1 MLRYFFNRV
10 AFMIPLVF
18 LLSAVLFIY
27 MRVLPGDPVAGI
39 LGPEA
44 TPELITQLR
53 GKFGLD
59 QPILS
64 QYIIWIRD
72 LFHGNLGISYTS
84 QQQITPLLIARIPAT
99 LQLLLSGFL
108 VSLAIGLPLGFLAG
122 RKRGTVLD
130 NILSTFSLIGLSM
143 PIFWIG
149 TLFVM
154 FVGVS
159 WKLLP
164 AEGYIPFSEDPGLSL
179 KLTILP
185 AMTLGL
191 VLAPYLARLTR
202 AVTIEI
208 EHESFMHQARANG
221 LKDSTITFRYSARNV
236 LPQLLVV
243 LGMQF
248 GGLLGGQVIVEQLFN
263 WPGVGRLLIQGALQR
278 DYPMVQAVILIIAV
292 LFVLINLVIE
302 ILHALMDKRIRL

>member
-1 MLRYFFNRV
+1 MLRYFLNRV
-10 AFMIPLVF
+10 MVMIPLVF
-18 LLSAVLFIY
+18 LLSALLFIY

-44 TPELITQLR
+44 TPELTAQLR
-53 GKFGLD
+53 ATFGLD

-72 LFHGNLGISYTS
+72 LFQGNLGISYTS
-84 QQQITPLLIARIPAT
+84 QQEITPLLIARIPAT

-108 VSLAIGLPLGFLAG
+108 VSLTFGLPLGFLAG
-122 RKRGTVLD
+122 RKRGSVLD
-130 NILSTFSLIGLSM
+130 NVLSTFSLIGLST

-154 FVGVS
+154 VVGVS
-159 WKLLP
+159 WRLLP
-164 AEGYIPFSEDPGLSL
+164 AEGYVPFSEDPLMSL

-185 AMTLGL
+185 ALTLGL

-202 AVTIEI
+202 AATIEI
-208 EHESFMHQARANG
+208 EYESFMNQARANG
-221 LKDSTITFRYSARNV
+221 LKNSTITFRYAARNV
-236 LPQLLVV
+236 LPQILVV
-243 LGMQF
+243 LGMQL

-278 DYPMVQAVILIIAV
+278 DYPMVQAVILIIAI
-292 LFVLINLVIE
+292 LFVLINLIAE

>member
-1 MLRYFFNRV
+1 
-10 AFMIPLVF
+10 MIPLVF

>member
-1 MLRYFFNRV
+1 MLRYFVSRV
-10 AFMIPLVF
+10 MFMIPLVF
-18 LLSAVLFIY
+18 LLSALLFVY

-44 TPELITQLR
+44 TPELVAQLR
-53 GKFGLD
+53 AKFGLD

-64 QYIIWIRD
+64 QYVVWLTD
-72 LFHGNLGISYTS
+72 LFQGNLGISYTS
-84 QQQITPLLIARIPAT
+84 QQEITPLLIARIPAT
-99 LQLLLSGFL
+99 LQLLLSGFF
-108 VSLAIGLPLGFLAG
+108 VSLTIGLPLGFLAG
-122 RKRGTVLD
+122 RKRGTPLD
-130 NILSTFSLIGLSM
+130 NILSTLSLIGLST

-164 AEGYIPFSEDPGLSL
+164 AEGYIPFSEDPMLSL

-185 AMTLGL
+185 ALTLGL

-202 AVTIEI
+202 AATIEV

-221 LKDSTITFRYSARNV
+221 LKGATITFRYSARNV
-236 LPQLLVV
+236 LPQILVV
-243 LGMQF
+243 LGMQL

-278 DYPMVQAVILIIAV
+278 DYPMVQAVILIIAI
-292 LFVLINLVIE
+292 LFVLINLLVE

>member
-1 MLRYFFNRV
+1 MLRYFLNRV
-10 AFMIPLVF
+10 MFMIPLVF
-18 LLSAVLFIY
+18 LLSALLFIY

-44 TPELITQLR
+44 TPELTAQLR
-53 GKFGLD
+53 ATFGLD

-72 LFHGNLGISYTS
+72 LFQGNLGISYTS
-84 QQQITPLLIARIPAT
+84 QQEITPLLIARIPAT

-108 VSLAIGLPLGFLAG
+108 VSLTFGLPLGFLAG
-122 RKRGTVLD
+122 RKRGSVLD
-130 NILSTFSLIGLSM
+130 NVLSTFSLIGLST

-154 FVGVS
+154 VVGVS
-159 WKLLP
+159 WRLLP
-164 AEGYIPFSEDPGLSL
+164 AEGYVPFSEDPLMSL

-185 AMTLGL
+185 ALTLGL

-202 AVTIEI
+202 AATIEI
-208 EHESFMHQARANG
+208 EYESFMNQARANG
-221 LKDSTITFRYSARNV
+221 LKNSTITFRYAARNV
-236 LPQLLVV
+236 LPQILVV
-243 LGMQF
+243 LGMQL

-278 DYPMVQAVILIIAV
+278 DYPMVQAVILIIAI
-292 LFVLINLVIE
+292 LFVLINLIAE